1 AMTINNSIRV
11 NPRLRKALAE
21 RCAKENIFI
30 FIGIWVTMPRLIAVL
45 TEEVNDYFQ
54 LFLGPLSR
62 SPKSTNHELTLI
74 NTNCLG
80 SGRRGDLVELVLSE
94 AEGAPLA
101 ETIFSF

>member
-1 AMTINNSIRV
+1 MTINNSIRV

-54 LFLGPLSR
+54 LFSEGGAG
-62 SPKSTNHELTLI
+62 SPQ
-74 NTNCLG
+74 
-80 SGRRGDLVELVLSE
+80 R
-94 AEGAPLA
+94 AP
-101 ETIFSF
+101 E